1 MNDVQPQM
9 VSGNI
14 PEFDVIS
21 TQKKTVKED
30 AYSARMKGKAEQGTV
45 FLVLD
50 LQNPSR
56 NSWQRRSG
64 CFSIQHRLQPIK
76 LFKPLIIVV
85 YSSTLPVSAYRRF
98 NGYFFFYCSV
108 QVVNLKM
115 LVWLS
120 SKEKKKATQLACTCL
135 HSQLKGTLLL

>member
-56 NSWQRRSG
+56 NS
-64 CFSIQHRLQPIK
+64 
-76 LFKPLIIVV
+76 
-85 YSSTLPVSAYRRF
+85 
-98 NGYFFFYCSV
+98 
-108 QVVNLKM
+108 
-115 LVWLS
+115 
-120 SKEKKKATQLACTCL
+120 
-135 HSQLKGTLLL
+135 